1 MLVQPKPDS
10 VPAIA
15 VSFHSPELD
24 KLWVY
29 LDSSVGTWILK
40 LRYSRG
46 LWQLILD
53 NSTVVT
59 LVFFF
64 LVVLNLV
71 FWCCFEGKCI
81 LTKLFKFWEVLKT
94 GIHVFGA
101 TFPKWISVPLGFVFF
116 FLPSFP
122 SMPFFFPFLFFKHP
136 SFLTPCFTPTQF
148 NLFFSL
154 PSFSFSLQIKVT
166 SL

>member
-116 FLPSFP
+116 SFLPSP
-122 SMPFFFPFLFFKHP
+122 WCLF
-136 SFLTPCFTPTQF
+136 SFLS
-148 NLFFSL
+148 FFLSTHPFWLHVLLLLNSTSFSPSL
-154 PSFSFSLQIKVT
+154 PSLSLCK
-166 SL
+166 LR